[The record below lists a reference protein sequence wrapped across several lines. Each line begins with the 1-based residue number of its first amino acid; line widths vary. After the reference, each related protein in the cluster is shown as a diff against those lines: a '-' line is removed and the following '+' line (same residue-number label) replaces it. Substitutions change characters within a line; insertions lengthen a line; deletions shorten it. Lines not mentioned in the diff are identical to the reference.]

1 VNSLFELQG
10 AVGLVAALA
19 RSGAFVAASPL
30 FGRMIP
36 VTGRIALSLAL
47 GVALADPLAVE
58 PTTPQ
63 IIGLVIVN
71 AAVGLALG
79 YLTGLLVPIFEFAG
93 SVIDFTSGLTSA
105 QIFDPLTRSQAGVFS
120 RSLNI
125 AAMTLLFVTGGD
137 RLMIAALDI
146 TTTAIPLDGGVALT
160 GGATQL
166 AVDMLAE
173 LVAVAVQVALP
184 ALGVLFLIEFLL
196 GLGSRL
202 APQAN
207 VFIIGLPAKAM
218 AALAA
223 VSVVLVAFPDTID
236 RIMAS
241 FEDAVR
247 ALVGGP
253 IG

>member
-1 VNSLFELQG
+1 MTGLFELQG
-10 AVGLVAALA
+10 AVGFVAALA
-19 RSGAFVAASPL
+19 RSGAFVAGSPL

-36 VTGRIALSLAL
+36 VTGRVALSLAL
-47 GVALADPLAVE
+47 GLALAAPVPVE
-58 PTTPQ
+58 PTTSGV
-63 IIGLVIVN
+63 IGLIVIN

-79 YLTGLLVPIFEFAG
+79 YLTGLLIPIFEFAG
-93 SVIDFTSGLTSA
+93 SVIDFTSGLSAA
-105 QIFDPLTRSQAGVFS
+105 QIFDPLTFNQSGVFS
-120 RSLNI
+120 RSLNL
-125 AAMTLLFVTGGD
+125 AAMTLLFVSGGD
-137 RLMIAALDI
+137 RLLIAALDV
-146 TTTAIPLDGGVALT
+146 TTLAIPLDGGLAFP
-160 GGATQL
+160 GAAVQL
-166 AVDMLAE
+166 AVDMLAK
-173 LVAVAVQVALP
+173 LVAVAIQIALP
-184 ALGVLFLIEFLL
+184 ALGILFLIEFLL

-223 VSVVLVAFPDTID
+223 VSVILVAFPDAVD
-236 RIMAS
+236 QVMAN

>member
-1 VNSLFELQG
+1 MTSLFELEG

-19 RSGAFVAASPL
+19 RSGAFVTSSPL
-30 FGRMIP
+30 FGRIIP
-36 VTGRIALSLAL
+36 TTGRIALSIAL
-47 GVALADPLAVE
+47 GVALASPLPVV
-58 PTTPQ
+58 PTTTNV
-63 IIGLVIVN
+63 IGLIAINV
-71 AAVGLALG
+71 AVGLALG
-79 YLTGLLVPIFEFAG
+79 YLTGLLMPIFEFAG
-93 SVIDFTSGLTSA
+93 SIIDFTSGLTSA
-105 QIFDPLTRSQAGVFS
+105 QIFDPLTRSQVGVFS
-120 RSLNI
+120 RSLNL

-137 RLMIAALDI
+137 RLLIVALDI
-146 TTTAIPLDGGVALT
+146 TTLAIPLDGGVSI
-160 GGATQL
+160 GGEATQL
-166 AVDMLAE
+166 AVDMLSE
-173 LVAVAVQVALP
+173 LVLIAVQVALP
-184 ALGVLFLIEFLL
+184 ALGALFLIEFLL

-218 AALAA
+218 AAMAA

-236 RIMAS
+236 RVMAS